1 MRNFLETFAF
11 AAVTV
16 GLLFAGLF
24 FLVGKPNYDAEAACA
39 QKGGHLVRTYSTTVC
54 AKLEVI
60 K

>member
-1 MRNFLETFAF
+1 MKDFLTAIVIAIGVVAF
-11 AAVTV
+11 CSIVIFIVT
-16 GLLFAGLF
+16 
-24 FLVGKPNYDAEAACA
+24 KPALDAETACT

>member
-1 MRNFLETFAF
+1 MKE
-11 AAVTV
+11 
-16 GLLFAGLF
+16 
-24 FLVGKPNYDAEAACA
+24 FLVLTAIILTLLGAGYSLIGKPSFDAEAACA